1 MEIGNNKIVTIVLCG
16 LAGITVIASVSTLI
30 LCCSTKDA
38 WGIVDGNTSSEQ
50 ESKKALNMAKAE
62 KARGNEKNAI
72 LYALNALNHS
82 FKNFETL
89 QFYFDMVKDNP
100 DPETQQQLAGI
111 LAIAVYQVSADK
123 LADVIAMKE
132 SNDKKLTE
140 ADVPQE
146 NTDEEE
152 QPQMTEEE
160 QKQQKSKLHEEY
172 SVMPM
177 EELAS
182 IIRTLNGLTENGKEW
197 AKKEL
202 EFATKSYSV
211 RTILTSVQNAVVK
224 AEFITDNPNACN
236 TRESDLVAARNQLT
250 TAGTMLSQIWI
261 IDCSDIGILLNEAKE
276 LQEKIGNTD
285 TKINRIASQPA
296 LDEINRLLV
305 EVEGITLKDMY
316 SPTGTKAKGECTLA
330 IETVGEKANEI
341 QAQFARVLIPDA
353 EKKQQLKRIEKTVS
367 EKLGAL
373 TKRRYISY
381 QKWALQILEAGKE
394 RMEGDYDA
402 LWTYSA
408 IFQRKDYDRI
418 NPDNLSSGLRDLYH
432 AMAEK
437 LFSDMKKSEQVDK
450 KLYTARTYTAEL
462 ENF

>member
-82 FKNFETL
+82 FKNFEAL

-160 QKQQKSKLHEEY
+160 QKQ
-172 SVMPM
+172 
-177 EELAS
+177 
-182 IIRTLNGLTENGKEW
+182 
-197 AKKEL
+197 
-202 EFATKSYSV
+202 
-211 RTILTSVQNAVVK
+211 
-224 AEFITDNPNACN
+224 
-236 TRESDLVAARNQLT
+236 
-250 TAGTMLSQIWI
+250 
-261 IDCSDIGILLNEAKE
+261 
-276 LQEKIGNTD
+276 
-285 TKINRIASQPA
+285 
-296 LDEINRLLV
+296 
-305 EVEGITLKDMY
+305 
-316 SPTGTKAKGECTLA
+316 
-330 IETVGEKANEI
+330 
-341 QAQFARVLIPDA
+341 
-353 EKKQQLKRIEKTVS
+353 
-367 EKLGAL
+367 
-373 TKRRYISY
+373 
-381 QKWALQILEAGKE
+381 
-394 RMEGDYDA
+394 
-402 LWTYSA
+402 
-408 IFQRKDYDRI
+408 
-418 NPDNLSSGLRDLYH
+418 
-432 AMAEK
+432 
-437 LFSDMKKSEQVDK
+437 
-450 KLYTARTYTAEL
+450 
-462 ENF
+462 